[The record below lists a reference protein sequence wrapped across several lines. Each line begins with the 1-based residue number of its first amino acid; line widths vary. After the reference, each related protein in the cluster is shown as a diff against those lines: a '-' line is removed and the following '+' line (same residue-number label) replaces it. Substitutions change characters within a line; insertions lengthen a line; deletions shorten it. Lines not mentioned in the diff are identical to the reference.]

1 MFIQHSLTN
10 SGAFHPRPVCRV
22 SGMRRMLS
30 VRGGFMRWFGREVR
44 RWSPIL
50 VLVAVIAPIPRAAA
64 DQDLKSLV
72 QQAFDLH
79 QKGQY
84 AEAMPLLRRAYAV
97 APQDYF
103 VNLLLGIDCLRTGD
117 APASVPFLKQA
128 ARLRPKE
135 EYPLDYLGE
144 ALAKQEMYGEAVEA
158 YIRALH
164 VSKGSAESSVA
175 FVDFALSR
183 FASMSTLLRSSKIG
197 LAAEYRLRAL
207 ALPNAD
213 ALRAS
218 LFERAADLDPS
229 APGIWS
235 DLAGSH
241 LIAGE
246 LSAADSDVHKALLAD
261 GNDLSARMA
270 EAQLAAQKDEWKR
283 AIQRLDFVLQRSPR
297 VLSHEIARWPPQ
309 LALPSDSGVRPA
321 AAKFFSC
328 VRAGSTSCEPAP
340 ARRTAPED
348 PEALFRE
355 QKWEQLLKRPR
366 PQPDQAD
373 RWFQRGVAFA
383 RLEDCPQAIPAL
395 ERGLTK
401 SSPEIYGM
409 FLLTWC
415 YSRQAGRAA
424 EQVQQSRGDNAS
436 LHVMRGDVLL
446 RLQAKPDMAIA
457 EYQQALAGPPHDPSV
472 LERIADA
479 QFGAGQVD
487 AARQSAQAA
496 LKIDPQRISAK
507 RTLARIAMQER
518 NYAAAIPDLRDIVAR
533 DPQDMTMR
541 VELGKACAQTGALD
555 QAWKNLAPALESGYP
570 DEKGSL
576 HYLLGT
582 VLKKM
587 GRGAEAD
594 RAFAA
599 ASQLSESFQQKSYR
613 DQGPDAQP

>member
-1 MFIQHSLTN
+1 
-10 SGAFHPRPVCRV
+10 
-22 SGMRRMLS
+22 MRRMLT
-30 VRGGFMRWFGREVR
+30 VRGGFMWWFGSKLR
-44 RWSPIL
+44 RWSTIL
-50 VLVAVIAPIPRAAA
+50 VFVACVAPIPRAAA
-64 DQDLKSLV
+64 DQNLKSLV

-79 QKGQY
+79 QRGQY
-84 AEAMPLLRRAYAV
+84 AEAMPLLRRAYAL

-117 APASVPFLKQA
+117 APASVPFLKEA

-158 YIRALH
+158 YIRAVQ

-183 FASMSTLLRSSKIG
+183 FASMSTLLRSSKKG

-235 DLAGSH
+235 DLALSH
-241 LIAGE
+241 LMAGE

-270 EAQLAAQKDEWKR
+270 EAQLAAQKNEWKQ
-283 AIQRLDFVLQRSPR
+283 AIQGLDFVLQRSPS

-309 LALPSDSGVRPA
+309 LALPSDSGVPPA
-321 AAKFFSC
+321 AAKLFSC
-328 VRAGSTSCEPAP
+328 VREGSTSCEPASATP
-340 ARRTAPED
+340 RAHED
-348 PEALFRE
+348 PEALFSE
-355 QKWEQLLKRPR
+355 QKWEQLLKLPR
-366 PQPDQAD
+366 PQPDQTD

-383 RLEDCPQAIPAL
+383 LQEDCPQAIPAL

-401 SSPEIYGM
+401 SSPGLYGM

-415 YSRQAGRAA
+415 YSRQAGRTA
-424 EQVQQSRGDNAS
+424 EQVQESSGGDDAP
-436 LHVMRGDVLL
+436 LHVMRGDILL
-446 RLQAKPDMAIA
+446 RLQAKADMAIA
-457 EYQQALAGPPHDPSV
+457 EYQQALTSPPNDPSV

-518 NYAAAIPDLRDIVAR
+518 DYAAAIPVSA
-533 DPQDMTMR
+533 
-541 VELGKACAQTGALD
+541 GNCGA
-555 QAWKNLAPALESGYP
+555 
-570 DEKGSL
+570 
-576 HYLLGT
+576 
-582 VLKKM
+582 
-587 GRGAEAD
+587 
-594 RAFAA
+594 
-599 ASQLSESFQQKSYR
+599 
-613 DQGPDAQP
+613 